1 MCYTSEGTGILA
13 LGAKEKNKAT
23 LHNRAHTDE
32 RDTGGLPLL
41 RQEAAGAL
49 SRQAFIEFFEGGVF

>member
-1 MCYTSEGTGILA
+1 M
-13 LGAKEKNKAT
+13 GAKEKNKAT